1 MVDDAK
7 KLPHPE
13 YPTRYERTPKMEQQI
28 RKEIG
33 DGIYPLLESHG
44 FLRKNN
50 HFARVFGSPQML
62 QVISIDYRHFFEPMI
77 CATIHPLYLFSA
89 CWKNFFRGINYGYE
103 FAPGPTLEDIAGL
116 RLFNDYLLNSYLRG
130 QTSYGE
136 AIEKEKQLLTD
147 TILPLFD
154 MAKDVESY
162 LNCLAKMYPKL
173 KTENGCIEDYWL
185 LNRWD
190 IIDTFL
196 ATRDLSKDTAFGWT
210 WENPICDE
218 TGHYNEAAHQA
229 RLQSDWENF
238 IKALRSHDDTS
249 MHCWMN
255 RSIEYAYENMRKYFA
270 TLAKKYPMQ
279 LIQQDIS

>member
-89 CWKNFFRGINYGYE
+89 CWKTFSE
-103 FAPGPTLEDIAGL
+103 ESTTDMSLHPD
-116 RLFNDYLLNSYLRG
+116 
-130 QTSYGE
+130 
-136 AIEKEKQLLTD
+136 QLLR
-147 TILPLFD
+147 ILPDCDF
-154 MAKDVESY
+154 S
-162 LNCLAKMYPKL
+162 
-173 KTENGCIEDYWL
+173 TI
-185 LNRWD
+185 
-190 IIDTFL
+190 TF
-196 ATRDLSKDTAFGWT
+196 
-210 WENPICDE
+210 
-218 TGHYNEAAHQA
+218 
-229 RLQSDWENF
+229 
-238 IKALRSHDDTS
+238 
-249 MHCWMN
+249 
-255 RSIEYAYENMRKYFA
+255 
-270 TLAKKYPMQ
+270 
-279 LIQQDIS
+279 